1 VEFSSGGGCLQVD
14 EWMFTGF
21 GREVEQMGSQG
32 WPGGFGGKPGNV
44 LVGLVELRDALGSD
58 KLFGCHVETV
68 GVALDRLEKPD
79 RWIVEVAQQ
88 GAGRDGRFIAAEDLL
103 QRLGRC
109 AREDGVGSDEAVGS
123 PSPTT

>member
-1 VEFSSGGGCLQVD
+1 
-14 EWMFTGF
+14 
-21 GREVEQMGSQG
+21 
-32 WPGGFGGKPGNV
+32 

-109 AREDGVGSDEAVGS
+109 AREDGVGSDEAVGVAVADDLKVEVVGG
-123 PSPTT
+123 PSASEHGVQLLP